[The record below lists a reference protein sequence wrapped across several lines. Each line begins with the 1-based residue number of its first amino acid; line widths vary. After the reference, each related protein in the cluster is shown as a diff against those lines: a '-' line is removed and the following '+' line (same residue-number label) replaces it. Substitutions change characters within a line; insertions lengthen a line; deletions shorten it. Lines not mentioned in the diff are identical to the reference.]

1 LYFRKKRFKLN
12 MRNYSSRRYVRVIMG
27 NGVFILS
34 NSAFDI
40 TLLWYKSL
48 LLRLLALRTAFE
60 ALEV

>member
-1 LYFRKKRFKLN
+1 
-12 MRNYSSRRYVRVIMG
+12 MR